1 MPHARNGSKPAR
13 SRFQEQH
20 FPGRAEFFALPS
32 SLYSSL
38 MPTPHNLI
46 ITGASRGIGA
56 AIALKAGRSDYRGV
70 VNYAKDRQAP
80 DQIVD
85 QIREAG
91 GHSISIA
98 RDPHAQ
104 THVIP

>member
-56 AIALKAGRSDYRGV
+56 AIALNARRSDYREG
-70 VNYAKDRQAP
+70 VNYAKDRRAA
-80 DQIVD
+80 DQIVE
-85 QIREAG
+85 QIREAAVNAVWSTASG
-91 GHSISIA
+91 A
-98 RDPHAQ
+98 
-104 THVIP
+104 